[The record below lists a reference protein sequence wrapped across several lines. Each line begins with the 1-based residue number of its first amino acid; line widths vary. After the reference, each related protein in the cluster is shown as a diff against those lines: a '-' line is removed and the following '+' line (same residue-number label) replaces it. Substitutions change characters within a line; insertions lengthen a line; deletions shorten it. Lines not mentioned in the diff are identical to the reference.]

1 MDLAT
6 FRKLLTPGG
15 QAALAEAAAL
25 EPTEAGF
32 LQAFEK
38 LRKRHPAELA
48 KAALET
54 VLLRERARPRHS
66 LADRLYFTR
75 EALEQSSGEMVSR
88 YRAGC
93 YEGCDA
99 VLDLCCGVGMDAIQL
114 ALAGCRVEAVD
125 NDPLRLAMAE
135 ANAAAAGVG
144 DRCRFHLGDVL
155 AMPLPEADAAFF
167 DPSRRIGERRFLA
180 PRDYQPPVET
190 VLARLPAGFPI
201 GVKLAPGIDRR
212 DLEPF
217 DAERDFISWDGEL
230 KECVL
235 WFGPMNHVRWHAT
248 ILTTATE
255 NSKRVDGYNLATVH
269 ADDPPDDPPA
279 GPLAE
284 YLFDPDSA
292 VIRAG
297 LVGQLAKWLDARP
310 LEPGVALLTGSKT
323 IPMTFASC
331 GVYRVE
337 ACLPLR
343 AEKLRDY
350 LREHEIGRLTILK
363 RAVDVDVNAF
373 QHKLKLAGSGHRH
386 LVLTQA
392 GGRTVAIVAVR
403 VSPSDCAG
411 AVQS

>member
-1 MDLAT
+1 MDLEE
-6 FRKLLTPGG
+6 FRALLAPKG
-15 QAALAEAAAL
+15 QAALEAATSL
-25 EPTEAGF
+25 QPTEAGF
-32 LQAFEK
+32 LGAFEK
-38 LRKRHPAELA
+38 LRKRHSPQLA

-66 LADRLYFTR
+66 LADRFYFTR
-75 EALEQSSGEMVSR
+75 ESLEQSSGEMVSR

-93 YEGCDA
+93 YEGCTA

-114 ALAGCRVEAVD
+114 ARTGCRVEAMD
-125 NDPLRLAMAE
+125 SDPLRLAMAE
-135 ANAAAAGVG
+135 ANAAAAGVS
-144 DRCRFHLGDVL
+144 DRIRFHLGDVL
-155 AMPLPEADAAFF
+155 TMPLPEADAAFF

-180 PRDYQPPVET
+180 PRDYQPPVDA
-190 VLARLPAGFPI
+190 VLARFPTGFPI

-235 WFGPMNHVRWHAT
+235 WFGPMKHVKWHAS
-248 ILTTATE
+248 ILTPATE
-255 NSKRVDGYNLATVH
+255 KGKQVEGYNLATLS

-297 LVGQLAKWLDARP
+297 LVGLLAKYLSAWP
-310 LEPGVALLTGSKT
+310 IEPGVALLSGSKT
-323 IPMTFASC
+323 VPMTFASC

-350 LREHEIGRLTILK
+350 LREHGIGRLTVLK
-363 RAVDVDVNAF
+363 RAIDVDVNAL
-373 QHKLKLAGSGHRH
+373 QHKLKLAGEGYRH
-386 LVLTQA
+386 VVLTRIHEKQ
-392 GGRTVAIVAVR
+392 VAIIAER
-403 VSPSDCAG
+403 HFPSSG
-411 AVQS
+411 